1 MRFNLSNIGQQAESA
16 PDTLYFCDDFLN
28 STSIPKFILGRNIYS
43 ECVARQVSVS
53 GFVDDFASDTCYL
66 GLPVVKTGNVPKNA
80 LVLNASGGRPLSAR
94 LRLNSA
100 GLRNLDY
107 FAFYKASGL
116 SLLPM
121 RFNEGFENE
130 FSENIAKY
138 EWIYGLLKDDLSKDV
153 FRKLVSFRYN
163 YNISHLEGFTQRE
176 DVQYF
181 EDFLALNPV
190 GETFIDVGCYD
201 GYTSREFIKRCPHY
215 NSIHVFEPDAQNM
228 LNCNENLRDFPN
240 VHCYPIGLSNNK
252 GLLKFDVSGS
262 ASRLS
267 DTGSISVLVD
277 RLDDV
282 LSDTPTFLKMDIE
295 GGESAAIEGAHRSIQ
310 DSHSRLAISVYHK
323 PGDFWR
329 IPEQILNIRDDYD
342 ILMRHYTECIY
353 ETVMFFLP
361 RK

>member
-1 MRFNLSNIGQQAESA
+1 MNFDLSDIGHQSEWSAETFS
-16 PDTLYFCDDFLN
+16 FCDDFLKD
-28 STSIPKFILGRNIYS
+28 SSIPKFILGRNIYS
-43 ECVARQVSVS
+43 ECIAKQVKIS

-66 GLPVVKTGNVPKNA
+66 DLPVVKTVNVPKDA
-80 LVLNASGGRPLSAR
+80 LVLNASGGRPLTAR
-94 LRLNSA
+94 LRLNNE

-116 SLLPM
+116 PLLPM
-121 RFNEGFENE
+121 RFNEKFEVE
-130 FSENIAKY
+130 FSEKLEKY

-153 FRKLVSFRYN
+153 FRKLVSFRFDYD
-163 YNISHLEGFTQRE
+163 ISHLEGFTQRE

-190 GETFIDVGCYD
+190 GETFIDVGGFD

-215 NSIHVFEPDAQNM
+215 KAVHVFEPDVQNM
-228 LNCNENLRDFPN
+228 VKCTESLRNYSN

-267 DTGSISVLVD
+267 DIGSVIVSVD

-282 LSDTPTFLKMDIE
+282 LNDEPTFLKMDIE
-295 GGESAAIEGAHRSIQ
+295 GGESAAIDGARRTIHA
-310 DSHSRLAISVYHK
+310 SHTRLAISVYHQ

-342 ILMRHYTECIY
+342 IFLRHYTECIY